1 MGADHAQ
8 RLELTN
14 MSPTKQKVRGGFNV
28 RAYPVLSRAIEE
40 GVAYGWRRAH
50 KHTEAPDDEAIRD
63 HIVTAV
69 LNEICEYFDFGS
81 SE

>member
-1 MGADHAQ
+1 
-8 RLELTN
+8 
-14 MSPTKQKVRGGFNV
+14 MSPTKQKVRGGLNV

-40 GVAYGWRRAH
+40 GVAYGWRHAH
-50 KHTEAPDDEAIRD
+50 KHTDAPDDEAIRD

-69 LNEICEYFDFGS
+69 LNEICEYFDFDS

>member
-1 MGADHAQ
+1 
-8 RLELTN
+8 
-14 MSPTKQKVRGGFNV
+14 MSPTKQKVCGGLNL

-40 GVAYGWRRAH
+40 GVAYGWRCAH
-50 KHTEAPDDEAIRD
+50 KHTEAPDEEAIRD

-69 LNEICEYFDFGS
+69 LDEICEYFDFDS